1 MHLRTWLTIAA
12 LTTALGCGDDA
23 GGETVAS
30 KEETRNAAL
39 ALTEAVD
46 FENGI
51 SRTGAMPAATADSI
65 TLIPDTKSLVLVP
78 GDSAE
83 MTMAFENPDE
93 DKDPV
98 DAVLLQ
104 FSDSDDHIE
113 VPRMAGDAGAG
124 DAGAGAGDSEIKMP
138 FSIDEQ

>member
-23 GGETVAS
+23 GGESVAS
-30 KEETRNAAL
+30 KEETRSAAL

-65 TLIPDTKSLVLVP
+65 TLNLEKL
-78 GDSAE
+78 
-83 MTMAFENPDE
+83 
-93 DKDPV
+93 
-98 DAVLLQ
+98 
-104 FSDSDDHIE
+104 
-113 VPRMAGDAGAG
+113 
-124 DAGAGAGDSEIKMP
+124 
-138 FSIDEQ
+138 